1 MSSLIETITHINDA
15 VNGVVWGPIMLTLL
29 IGTGLLLSIR
39 MKFPQFTKFGYVMKN
54 TIGSLFNGKQ
64 HHKDSSGVSPF
75 QAVSTAMAGTIGTG
89 SITGIATALVA
100 GGPGAIFW
108 MWISALLGMV
118 TKYSEIILSLKFREK
133 NDKDEWTGG
142 PMYYIKNGLGL
153 KWLAVLFAFFA
164 FVT

>member
-15 VNGVVWGPIMLTLL
+15 VNGVVWGPIMLTML

-75 QAVSTAMAGTIGTG
+75 QAVSTAMYGAGRHHRHRQYHRYRHGFSRRRSG
-89 SITGIATALVA
+89 SYLLDVDKRLARYGHQ
-100 GGPGAIFW
+100 IFGNHPRAK
-108 MWISALLGMV
+108 IS
-118 TKYSEIILSLKFREK
+118 REK
-133 NDKDEWTGG
+133 RQRRMDRRPD
-142 PMYYIKNGLGL
+142 
-153 KWLAVLFAFFA
+153 VLH
-164 FVT
+164 